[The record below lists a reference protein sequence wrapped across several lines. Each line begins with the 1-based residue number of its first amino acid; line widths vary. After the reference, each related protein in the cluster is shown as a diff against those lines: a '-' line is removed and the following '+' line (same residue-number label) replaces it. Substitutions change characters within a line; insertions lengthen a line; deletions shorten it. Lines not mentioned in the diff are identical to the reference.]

1 MQSLLLTFILNSNEY
16 YFQTGRN
23 IFWPKIYSSGYI
35 IVRFFRHYATSLA
48 ISNLCF
54 IERQIDV
61 VCGNVLVVLPLCIA
75 LLPFHWNP
83 KYFS

>member
-1 MQSLLLTFILNSNEY
+1 MI
-16 YFQTGRN
+16 
-23 IFWPKIYSSGYI
+23 SSVDYEISHFSG
-35 IVRFFRHYATSLA
+35 HCATSLA